1 MFSTAVALALLP
13 TIAVAASGFE
23 DVPVVEDASAELRG
37 DRLAADITTTLP
49 VFHED
54 LRVKIDGR
62 NLVVYVN
69 GAAISGGKRTF
80 GEGPAAVHALPRA
93 TYAKLEIPMPAGQTC
108 ALPATVNVEEGLIH
122 VSVACSA
129 TGAAAAVTTAK
140 EAVHAVAKAA
150 PKAANIE
157 AKAEANIDPT
167 PAPLRGLL
175 TERTAA
181 APKERSLAGST
192 ASVVA
197 SEPAPAGHEPVA
209 AKAEPKV
216 EPAAAKAEPIAV
228 KAEPAKP
235 ESLKAEPL
243 AAKTEPAPIAAAPV
257 DKATTKSDKSPTL
270 GHADDAKSSSPVL
283 VGAGLLA
290 ATMVALVLWRRKR
303 VSQSG
308 LIRILETASLGPKRT
323 LVVAEVDGE
332 KMILGTSEAGIS
344 VLTPIN
350 RTPSPWGEQTN
361 GTQMNLPPGFAEFSK
376 MTNMATLAAA
386 AAHHAASTTAA
397 APSIPTPIGMAAV
410 APAEDNE
417 GGLLSRLFRR
427 APAPQNND
435 DEDDLANLGN
445 MADEFQDLL
454 ADSIEDEEL
463 RRRLQAGIGGRTS

>member
-13 TIAVAASGFE
+13 TVAVAASGFE
-23 DVPVVEDASAELRG
+23 DVPVVEDASAELKG

-69 GAAISGGKRTF
+69 GAAISGGKRSF
-80 GEGPAAVHALPRA
+80 GEGPGAIHALPRT
-93 TYAKLEIPMPAGQTC
+93 TYAKLEVPMPAGQTC
-108 ALPATVNVEEGLIH
+108 ALPATINIEEGLIH

-129 TGAAAAVTTAK
+129 SAAAAVAAPAPAK
-140 EAVHAVAKAA
+140 EAVHAKAA
-150 PKAANIE
+150 PKAAAIE

-175 TERTAA
+175 TERAAA

-192 ASVVA
+192 ASVVTP
-197 SEPAPAGHEPVA
+197 EPAQAAAGHEQVA
-209 AKAEPKV
+209 AAP
-216 EPAAAKAEPIAV
+216 
-228 KAEPAKP
+228 
-235 ESLKAEPL
+235 KAEPL
-243 AAKTEPAPIAAAPV
+243 KPEAAKPEPVVAKAEAAIAAAPV
-257 DKATTKSDKSPTL
+257 DKATTKSDRSL
-270 GHADDAKSSSPVL
+270 GAHADDAKSNSPVL

-303 VSQSG
+303 VSQAG

-323 LVVAEVDGE
+323 LVVAEIDGE

-344 VLTPIN
+344 VLTPVN
-350 RTPSPWGEQTN
+350 RMPSPWGEQTN
-361 GTQMNLPPGFAEFSK
+361 ATQMNLPPGFAEISK
-376 MTNMATLAAA
+376 MNNMATIAAA
-386 AAHHAASTTAA
+386 AAHHAASVAA
-397 APSIPTPIGMAAV
+397 AASIPTPIAMAAV
-410 APAEDNE
+410 APTEDNE

>member
-23 DVPVVEDASAELRG
+23 DVPVVEDASAELKG

-69 GAAISGGKRTF
+69 GAAIAGGKRSF
-80 GEGPAAVHALPRA
+80 GEGPSAIHALPRT
-93 TYAKLEIPMPAGQTC
+93 TYAKLEVPMPAGQTC
-108 ALPATVNVEEGLIH
+108 ALPATINIEEGLIH

-129 TGAAAAVTTAK
+129 SGAVAPAPAK

-150 PKAANIE
+150 PRAATIE

-167 PAPLRGLL
+167 PAPLRALL
-175 TERTAA
+175 AERAAA

-192 ASVVA
+192 ASVVTP
-197 SEPAPAGHEPVA
+197 EPAQAAAGHEPVA
-209 AKAEPKV
+209 AAPKAEPLKAEAAKP
-216 EPAAAKAEPIAV
+216 EPVAAKAE
-228 KAEPAKP
+228 
-235 ESLKAEPL
+235 
-243 AAKTEPAPIAAAPV
+243 APIAAAPV
-257 DKATTKSDKSPTL
+257 DKATTKSDKSL
-270 GHADDAKSSSPVL
+270 GAHADDAKSSSPVL

-303 VSQSG
+303 VSQAG

-323 LVVAEVDGE
+323 LVVAEIDGE

-344 VLTPIN
+344 VLTPVN
-350 RTPSPWGEQTN
+350 RMPSPWGEQTN
-361 GTQMNLPPGFAEFSK
+361 ATQMNLPPGFAEISK
-376 MTNMATLAAA
+376 MNNMATIAAA
-386 AAHHAASTTAA
+386 AAHHAASVAA
-397 APSIPTPIGMAAV
+397 AASIPTPIGMAAV
-410 APAEDNE
+410 APTEDNE